1 MNKKYLKIYMNLALL
16 TALSLAISLIES
28 MVPMPVPIP
37 GARLGFSNIIILIAI
52 YFYDYKKALT
62 VSILK
67 SFLLVLITGSVMS
80 FFYSIVG
87 AIFSTSAMYFAIK
100 KLDDDFSLIGVSE
113 IGAFS
118 HNLGQII
125 VAIFFMQNIKMF
137 YYFPILVFIGIFTG
151 FFLGLSTDFM
161 IKHLEKIGVFNE

>member
-1 MNKKYLKIYMNLALL
+1 MNKKYLKIYVNLALL
-16 TALSLAISLIES
+16 TALSLVISLIES

-151 FFLGLSTDFM
+151 FFVGLSTGFM

>member
-151 FFLGLSTDFM
+151 FFVGLSTGFM

>member
-1 MNKKYLKIYMNLALL
+1 MNKKYLKIYVNLALF

-151 FFLGLSTDFM
+151 FFVGLSTDFM

>member
-151 FFLGLSTDFM
+151 LFVGLSTDFM
-161 IKHLEKIGVFNE
+161 IKHLDKIGVFNE

>member
-151 FFLGLSTDFM
+151 FFVGLSTDFM

>member
-151 FFLGLSTDFM
+151 FFVGLSSNF
-161 IKHLEKIGVFNE
+161 IVEHLEKIGVLNE

>member
-1 MNKKYLKIYMNLALL
+1 MNKKYLKIYVNLALL

-37 GARLGFSNIIILIAI
+37 GVRLGFSNIIILIAI

-151 FFLGLSTDFM
+151 FFVGLSTDFM
-161 IKHLEKIGVFNE
+161 IKHLKKIGVFNE